1 MEAQIQE
8 PIATGCIAQE
18 EMKKLLQQ
26 RGSLVLLVDVRS
38 FEEFVVKH
46 IPGAINIPMNELER
60 RSEVLS
66 KDSCIITICGKGG
79 GRSAQAADFLKQK
92 GFHATWLCGGTEGFT
107 G

>member
-1 MEAQIQE
+1 
-8 PIATGCIAQE
+8 
-18 EMKKLLQQ
+18 MKKLLQQ